1 MYTCGMSEKSH
12 NDREDNPPLRF
23 ELVQADDYGKYLL
36 HAKKEIVFILRA
48 MCDKGVLITVY
59 FNQGNDF
66 LLTTLLAVSADG
78 GSMLLDPG
86 SNAEMNR
93 KALES
98 DKLIFTA
105 MHDKVKIQF
114 TVKHL
119 ASTEF
124 KGREAFRAAVPG
136 ELLRL
141 QRREFYRLTTP
152 VANPLRCVI
161 PLRLADGSRTTIE
174 TTVVDISGGGLAVI
188 TPPPG
193 GRRIRNRPP
202 VRELPHRAA
211 GSRHGAGHAARA
223 QHLRVHP
230 AQWREEQA
238 LGLPVHRLARPHADA
253 DPALH
258 HPRRAGTQ
266 GQGNRHA
273 VGRAPAPPPSR
284 AD

>member
-1 MYTCGMSEKSH
+1 MSVNKH
-12 NDREDNPPLRF
+12 NDRGESEDRDNPPLRF
-23 ELVQADDYGKYLL
+23 ELVQADDYSKYLL
-36 HAKKEIVFILRA
+36 HSKKEILFILRA

-66 LLTTLLAVSADG
+66 LLTTLLSVSADG
-78 GSMLLDPG
+78 NSMLLDPG
-86 SNAEMNR
+86 SNTEMNR

-124 KGREAFRAAVPG
+124 KGREALRAAVPG

-161 PLRLADGSRTTIE
+161 PVKLADGTRTTIE

-188 TPPPG
+188 TPPPEG
-193 GRRIRNRPP
+193 VEFETDHLFENCRI
-202 VRELPHRAA
+202 ELPEVGTVLAT
-211 GSRHGAGHAARA
+211 
-223 QHLRVHP
+223 LRVRNTFEFTLRNGTKSRRSGCQFIDLP
-230 AQWREEQA
+230 GPMLTLIQRYIIRVERE
-238 LGLPVHRLARPHADA
+238 RKARETGM
-253 DPALH
+253 L
-258 HPRRAGTQ
+258 
-266 GQGNRHA
+266 
-273 VGRAPAPPPSR
+273 
-284 AD
+284 